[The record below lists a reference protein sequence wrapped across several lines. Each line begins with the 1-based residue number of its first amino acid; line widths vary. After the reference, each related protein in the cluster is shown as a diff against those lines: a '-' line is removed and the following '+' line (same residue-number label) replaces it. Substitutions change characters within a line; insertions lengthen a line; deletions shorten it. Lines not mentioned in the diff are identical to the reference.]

1 VPALPSSVID
11 PLWDQFAALL
21 PEHVDTH
28 PLGCHRPRIPDRV
41 IFDKLVHVLVWGAAY
56 ERIADGTC
64 SATSIRNRRDEWIT
78 VDAGQKGRLEEIRDN
93 LTARIAEAEREGWR
107 GEAENLGVSL
117 AHANDKLAQL
127 DVRARRA
134 ATINLGIPTF
144 GEITGR
150 TASPP
155 RLTWPGPPS
164 SSPNTSNTARP
175 QPVETLAPR

>member
-1 VPALPSSVID
+1 
-11 PLWDQFAALL
+11 
-21 PEHVDTH
+21 
-28 PLGCHRPRIPDRV
+28 
-41 IFDKLVHVLVWGAAY
+41 
-56 ERIADGTC
+56 
-64 SATSIRNRRDEWIT
+64 
-78 VDAGQKGRLEEIRDN
+78 LEEIRDN
-93 LTARIAEAEREGWR
+93 LTVRIAEAQREGWR

-117 AHANDKLAQL
+117 AHANDKLTQL

-150 TASPP
+150 TASPS